1 MSTLPSYRA
10 RDEEEAF
17 VPLLQS
23 DVENAEQD
31 PEHASKGSSH
41 RPPSYPPPIS
51 TGPALGA
58 AAFPA
63 VATPATGTSMVTYH
77 YEPRYPL
84 TGDEVYILGYLGSSK
99 QVRRFLPVSDC
110 MQRCVGIGLAAP
122 VSARRHLHVAKIYH
136 AGEHRNGATSHTEP
150 RRNLY
155 RSYRFQSS
163 TSLLYERNRFRT
175 ATMGIGDG

>member
-1 MSTLPSYRA
+1 MSSLPSYRA

-23 DVENAEQD
+23 AVENAE
-31 PEHASKGSSH
+31 EHASKGSSH
-41 RPPSYPPPIS
+41 RPPSYPPPPS

-58 AAFPA
+58 AASPA

-84 TGDEVYILGYLGSSK
+84 TGDEVYILGYLGNSK
-99 QVRRFLPVSDC
+99 QVRRFLPVSSYTRRYLD
-110 MQRCVGIGLAAP
+110 LALAP
-122 VSARRHLHVAKIYH
+122 SLSACRSLYVAKIYP
-136 AGEHRNGATSHTEP
+136 AGKHHYGATSHTEP

-155 RSYRFQSS
+155 RSYRF
-163 TSLLYERNRFRT
+163 
-175 ATMGIGDG
+175 